1 MASSIIS
8 CLPNLMKPLESRVA
22 LVTGASQG
30 IGRACAL
37 RLAAQGASVALAARN
52 VEKLQQVESGIT
64 AACGQPASFA
74 MDVAQEEQ
82 IKMTFKSAVERFGKI
97 DILVNNAGIT
107 RDQLMMRMKR
117 ADWDAVLATNL
128 TGPYLCIQAAIS
140 SMLKQRWGRIINIA
154 SIFGQ
159 MGQAGQANYA
169 SSKAGLIGLTMAV
182 AREVAS
188 RNITCNA
195 VAPGFIETAMT
206 AGLGDDFKQ
215 NAVKQIP
222 LGRVGSPEDVARAVA
237 FLASDDAS
245 YITGHVLNVNGGMLM
260 G

>member
-1 MASSIIS
+1 MTLSG
-8 CLPNLMKPLESRVA
+8 RVA

-37 RLAAQGASVALAARN
+37 KLAQSGANVALAARGQ
-52 VEKLQQVESGIT
+52 EKLQALAAEISG
-64 AACGQPASFA
+64 AGGNASAFSL
-74 MDVAQEEQ
+74 DVGDEEQ
-82 IKMTFKSAVERFGKI
+82 VKSTFKAVIAQFGKI

-107 RDQLMMRMKR
+107 RDQLVMRMKR
-117 ADWDAVLATNL
+117 ADWDAVLNTNL
-128 TGPYLCIQAAIS
+128 TSAYLCTQQAIG
-140 SMLKQRWGRIINIA
+140 SMLKQRWGRIVNVA

-159 MGQAGQANYA
+159 TGQAGQANYA
-169 SSKAGLIGLTMAV
+169 ASKAGLIGLTMAI
-182 AREVAS
+182 AREVSS

-206 AGLGDDFKQ
+206 SGLAEDFKQ
-215 NAVKQIP
+215 NAVKMIP
-222 LGRVGSPEDVARAVA
+222 LGRVGTPEDVANAVA
-237 FLASDDAS
+237 FLASDEAS

>member
-1 MASSIIS
+1 MT
-8 CLPNLMKPLESRVA
+8 LLGRVA

-37 RLAAQGASVALAARN
+37 KLAHSGAAVALAARGQ
-52 VEKLQQVESGIT
+52 EKLQTLADEVT
-64 AACGQPASFA
+64 AAGGKAVVFPL
-74 MDVAQEEQ
+74 DVGDEEQ
-82 IKMTFKSAVERFGKI
+82 IKSTFKAVITQLGKI

-107 RDQLMMRMKR
+107 RDQLLMRMKR
-117 ADWDAVLATNL
+117 ADWDAVLQTNL
-128 TGPYLCIQAAIS
+128 TSAYLCIQQVIG
-140 SMLKQRWGRIINIA
+140 SMLKQRWGRIINIT

-169 SSKAGLIGLTMAV
+169 ASKAGLIGLTMAI
-182 AREVAS
+182 AREVGS

-206 AGLGDDFKQ
+206 AGLGDEFKQ
-215 NAVKQIP
+215 TAVKQIP
-222 LGRVGSPEDVARAVA
+222 LGRVGSPEDVAGAVS
-237 FLASDDAS
+237 FLASDEAS

>member
-1 MASSIIS
+1 
-8 CLPNLMKPLESRVA
+8 MKPLEGRVA

-52 VEKLQQVESGIT
+52 VEKLRQVESEIAGAGGH
-64 AACGQPASFA
+64 AASIA
-74 MDVAQEEQ
+74 MDVAQEDQ
-82 IKMTFKSAVERFGKI
+82 IKAGFKAALDRFGKV

-107 RDQLMMRMKR
+107 RDQLVMRMKR
-117 ADWDAVLATNL
+117 PDWNAVLDTNL
-128 TGPYLCIQAAIS
+128 TAPYLCIQAVIG
-140 SMLKQRWGRIINIA
+140 SMLKQRWGRIINIT

-169 SSKAGLIGLTMAV
+169 ASKAGLIGLTMAV

-188 RNITCNA
+188 RSITVNA
-195 VAPGFIETAMT
+195 VAPGWIETAMT
-206 AGLGDDFKQ
+206 EVLSPELRESMAK
-215 NAVKQIP
+215 VIP
-222 LGRVGSPEDVARAVA
+222 LGRAGTDQEVAHAVC
-237 FLASDDAS
+237 FLASPDS
-245 YITGHVLNVNGGMLM
+245 GYITGHVLNVNGGMLM

>member
-1 MASSIIS
+1 M
-8 CLPNLMKPLESRVA
+8 NLSGRVA

-37 RLAAQGASVALAARN
+37 KLAESGAAVAAAARN
-52 VEKLQQVESGIT
+52 QDKLNELVQQITGSGGK
-64 AACGQPASFA
+64 AAAFPL
-74 MDVAQEEQ
+74 DVAEEEQ
-82 IKMTFKSAVERFGKI
+82 IKAGCKAVIGQFGKI

-107 RDQLMMRMKR
+107 RDQLVMRMKR
-117 ADWDAVLATNL
+117 ADWDAVLNTNL
-128 TGPYLCIQAAIS
+128 TSAYLCIQQVIG
-140 SMLKQRWGRIINIA
+140 SMLKQRWGRIINVT
-154 SIFGQ
+154 SVFGQ

-169 SSKAGLIGLTMAV
+169 SSKAGLIGLTMAI

-195 VAPGFIETAMT
+195 VAPGFVETAMT
-206 AGLGDDFKQ
+206 AGLGEEFKQ
-215 NAVKQIP
+215 NAVKMIP
-222 LGRVGSPEDVARAVA
+222 LGRVGTPDDVAHAVR
-237 FLASDDAS
+237 FLASEEAS